1 MKAIVAAVVLALSL
15 SCASS
20 GSVGATASLYAEK
33 TQLWLA
39 AQRAIRDMGGRIV
52 HADEATGT
60 VAGRLDVEGTP
71 VDLNVTISG
80 SPAPG
85 SPLEGPWDVTTRAS
99 LAGDPAPDEEWQ
111 RRLRFLADE
120 LLQRISAAS
129 PGRGSGLQP

>member
-1 MKAIVAAVVLALSL
+1 MKALVTAVVLALSL

-20 GSVGATASLYAEK
+20 GSVRATASLYAEK
-33 TQLWLA
+33 TQLWLT

-71 VDLNVTISG
+71 VDLNVNISG
-80 SPAPG
+80 SPASEPATVDYF
-85 SPLEGPWDVTTRAS
+85 DVDVRAS
-99 LAGDPAPDEEWQ
+99 LVGDPAPDEEWQ

-120 LLQRISAAS
+120 LLERISAAS
-129 PGRGSGLQP
+129 PRRGPGLQP

>member
-1 MKAIVAAVVLALSL
+1 VRVFVAGLVLTVSM

-20 GSVGATASLYAEK
+20 GSVGATASLSAGK

>member
-1 MKAIVAAVVLALSL
+1 MKAIAAAVVLSLSL

-52 HADEATGT
+52 RADEAVGT

-71 VDLNVTISG
+71 VDLNVNISG
-80 SPAPG
+80 SPAPE
-85 SPLEGPWDVTTRAS
+85 SPLEGPWDVTAYAS
-99 LAGDPAPDEEWQ
+99 LAGDPAPNEEWQ
-111 RRLRFLADE
+111 RRLKFLADE
-120 LLQRISAAS
+120 LMDRIMAGAS
-129 PGRGSGLQP
+129 GSTRGVPP

>member
-1 MKAIVAAVVLALSL
+1 VKQIVAALALAVSL

-20 GSVGATASLYAEK
+20 ESVGTTASLYAEK

-39 AQRAIRDMGGRIV
+39 AQRAIRDMGGKIV

-80 SPAPG
+80 SPASEPANVDYF
-85 SPLEGPWDVTTRAS
+85 DVDVRAS
-99 LAGDPAPDEEWQ
+99 LVGDPAPDEEWQ
-111 RRLRFLADE
+111 RRLEFLSDE
-120 LLQRISAAS
+120 LMDRITAGAS
-129 PGRGSGLQP
+129 RMTRGVPP

>member
-1 MKAIVAAVVLALSL
+1 MRAIAAVALTAVSL
-15 SCASS
+15 SCAGT
-20 GSVGATASLYAEK
+20 GSIGATTSLYAER

-39 AQRAIRDMGGRIV
+39 AQHAIRDMGGRIV

-71 VDLNVTISG
+71 VDLNVRISG

-85 SPLEGPWDVTTRAS
+85 SPLEGPWDVTARAS

-111 RRLRFLADE
+111 RRLKFLADE
-120 LLQRISAAS
+120 LLDRIMAGAS
-129 PGRGSGLQP
+129 GPAHGVPP

>member
-1 MKAIVAAVVLALSL
+1 
-15 SCASS
+15 
-20 GSVGATASLYAEK
+20 
-33 TQLWLA
+33 
-39 AQRAIRDMGGRIV
+39 MGGRIV
-52 HADEATGT
+52 HADEATDT

-85 SPLEGPWDVTTRAS
+85 SPLEGPWDVTAYAS

-120 LLQRISAAS
+120 LLERIRTTS
-129 PGRGSGLQP
+129 PGRGPVLRP

>member
-1 MKAIVAAVVLALSL
+1 VRAIVAALAVAVSL

-20 GSVGATASLYAEK
+20 GSVGATASLSAGK

-85 SPLEGPWDVTTRAS
+85 SPLEGPWDVATHAS
-99 LAGDPAPDEEWQ
+99 LAGDPAPVEEWQ

-120 LLQRISAAS
+120 LLERISAAS
-129 PGRGSGLQP
+129 PGRGVGLQP

>member
-1 MKAIVAAVVLALSL
+1 VKAIAAAVMLALSL

-39 AQRAIRDMGGRIV
+39 AQRAIRDMGARIV

-60 VAGRLDVEGTP
+60 VAGRLEIEGTP
-71 VDLNVTISG
+71 VDLNVSISG

-85 SPLEGPWDVTTRAS
+85 SPLQGPWDVTAYTS

-111 RRLRFLADE
+111 RRLKFLADE
-120 LLQRISAAS
+120 LMERIGVAAMGSARTVA
-129 PGRGSGLQP
+129 P

>member
-1 MKAIVAAVVLALSL
+1 VKALPAAVVLALAL

-20 GSVGATASLYAEK
+20 GSVGSSGSLYAEK

-52 HADEATGT
+52 HSHEASGT

-85 SPLEGPWDVTTRAS
+85 SPLQGPWDVTAHAS

-111 RRLRFLADE
+111 RRLKFLADE
-120 LLQRISAAS
+120 LMERIGVAATG
-129 PGRGSGLQP
+129 PARALAP

>member
-1 MKAIVAAVVLALSL
+1 MKQIVAALALSVSL

-33 TQLWLA
+33 TQLWLT

-71 VDLNVTISG
+71 VDLNVNISG
-80 SPAPG
+80 SPASEPANVDYF
-85 SPLEGPWDVTTRAS
+85 DVDVRAS
-99 LAGDPAPDEEWQ
+99 LVGDPAPDEEWQ

-120 LLQRISAAS
+120 LMDRIMAGASGSAHGV
-129 PGRGSGLQP
+129 PP

>member
-1 MKAIVAAVVLALSL
+1 VKAIVVALAIAVSL

-33 TQLWLA
+33 TRIWLA
-39 AQRAIRDMGGRIV
+39 AQRAIRAMGGRIV

-80 SPAPG
+80 SPASEPAIADYF
-85 SPLEGPWDVTTRAS
+85 DVDVRAS

-120 LLQRISAAS
+120 LLARIRTGS
-129 PGRGSGLQP
+129 PERGPGLQP

>member
-1 MKAIVAAVVLALSL
+1 MKPIVAALALAVSL

-80 SPAPG
+80 SPASEPAIVDYF
-85 SPLEGPWDVTTRAS
+85 DVDVRAS
-99 LAGDPAPDEEWQ
+99 LVGDPAPDAEWQ

-120 LLQRISAAS
+120 LLERISAAS
-129 PGRGSGLQP
+129 PRRGPGLQP

>member
-85 SPLEGPWDVTTRAS
+85 SPLEGPWDVTAYAS
-99 LAGDPAPDEEWQ
+99 LAGEPAPDEAWQ

-120 LLQRISAAS
+120 LLERIRTAS
-129 PGRGSGLQP
+129 PRRGPGLQP

>member
-1 MKAIVAAVVLALSL
+1 MKPIVAAVALAVSL

-80 SPAPG
+80 SPASEPANVDYF
-85 SPLEGPWDVTTRAS
+85 DVDVRAS
-99 LAGDPAPDEEWQ
+99 LVGDPAPDEEWQ

-120 LLQRISAAS
+120 LLERISTAS
-129 PGRGSGLQP
+129 PRRGPGLQP